1 MILIEH
7 PSTFLDKNL
16 TDTIRNAALEAERD
30 GKLHNDQLD
39 IIYRQQ
45 WFKMFVPPEYGGLGL
60 SLPEILKIE
69 ECLSWADGSAAWVVT
84 LCSGAG
90 WFIGFLDFD
99 MAREVFRD
107 ERVCLAGSGAIGG
120 VARIIP
126 GGYEINGNW
135 KYASGSLYAT
145 AFTVNCHVEKEGLPL
160 SHPDGSPVV
169 QSFFLKKDEVK
180 LITNWNG
187 MGMVATGSHSFEI
200 RDLHVPPVR
209 SFSIDPARATLRHPI
224 YQFPFLQLAE
234 TTLAVNSSGMAIR
247 FIDLCEILFE
257 QKARQNP
264 GELYPA
270 RGKLNELRSVFFSTV
285 SAAWETLITNRPIPD
300 KVLAKIS
307 EVSRLLALTSRH
319 LVTELFPLCGL
330 EAANRQTEINRVWR
344 NIHTAGQHGLFRTK
358 ISYLGVSKTWQDLY

>member
-1 MILIEH
+1 MIITEH
-7 PSTFLDKNL
+7 PSTFLHKNL
-16 TDTIRNAALEAERD
+16 TDTIRNAALEAECEGR
-30 GKLHNDQLD
+30 LHNDQLD

-45 WFKMFVPPEYGGLGL
+45 WFKMFVPPDYGGLGL

-69 ECLSWADGSAAWVVT
+69 ECLSWADGSTAWVVT

-90 WFIGFLDFD
+90 WFIGFLDPGLASD
-99 MAREVFRD
+99 VFRD
-107 ERVCLAGSGAIGG
+107 DRVCLAGSGAIGG

-145 AFTVNCHVEKEGLPL
+145 AFTVNCHVEKDGLPL

-169 QSFFLKKDEVK
+169 QSFFLKKNEVK
-180 LITNWNG
+180 LITNWKG

-200 RDLHVPPVR
+200 RDVQVPLIR
-209 SFSIDPARATLRHPI
+209 SFSIDPALATLRHPV

-234 TTLAVNSSGMAIR
+234 TTLAVNSSGLAIR
-247 FIDLCEILFE
+247 FIDLCETLFQ
-257 QKARQNP
+257 QKAKQNL
-264 GELYPA
+264 GELTHA
-270 RGKLNELRSVFFSTV
+270 RGKLNELRSVFFATV
-285 SAAWETLITNRPIPD
+285 SAAWETLIANHPIPD
-300 KVLAKIS
+300 PLLVKIS
-307 EVSRLLALTSRH
+307 EASRLLAHTSRH

-344 NIHTAGQHGLFRTK
+344 NIHTAGQHAIFR
-358 ISYLGVSKTWQDLY
+358 VKTS